1 MSFSQELWEEAERLP
16 LYGHLLEKRKYV
28 FKAIKQ
34 PSALLEE
41 ILDESQRICD
51 VQPYFAIFKITERQ
65 ENESEDTN
73 LNKNINSLI
82 GKKLD
87 DFKTLK
93 NPEVI
98 FVTFICAAT
107 TTSKQ
112 NFQVKN
118 EIKIYIF
125 LTDLLIT
132 QFPG

>member
-1 MSFSQELWEEAERLP
+1 MLHFSQELWEEAEKQP
-16 LYGHLLEKRKYV
+16 LYGHLRNKSKYII
-28 FKAIKQ
+28 KAIKS

-73 LNKNINSLI
+73 LHKNINSLI

-98 FVTFICAAT
+98 L
-107 TTSKQ
+107 
-112 NFQVKN
+112 N
-118 EIKIYIF
+118 IYMQINMHHHHQH
-125 LTDLLIT
+125 LILL
-132 QFPG
+132 G